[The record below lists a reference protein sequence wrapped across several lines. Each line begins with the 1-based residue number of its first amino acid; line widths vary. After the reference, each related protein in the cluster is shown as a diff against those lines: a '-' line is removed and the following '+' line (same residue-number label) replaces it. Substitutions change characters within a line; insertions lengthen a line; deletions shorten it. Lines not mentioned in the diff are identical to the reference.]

1 MRSVRHWVRVKDR
14 RHGGHRGRAG
24 HRVVATSP
32 QAGPCQTDPST
43 TSTRWTVPAH
53 DWVTVMLACS

>member
-1 MRSVRHWVRVKDR
+1 MYWVPDKDR
-14 RHGGHRGRAG
+14 GRVTHWARTG
-24 HRVVATSP
+24 RRVVATSP